1 MINLEQ
7 VLMSIIT
14 YAVPTASMVM
24 IGWLIRAIKSNRKRQ
39 DALEAGVKCLLREQI
54 INSHRYHVING
65 HEVSPDE
72 YNSGRDMID
81 CYCILQ
87 GKNGYMERIAQEYK
101 DAPISGQH

>member
-39 DALEAGVKCLLREQI
+39 D
-54 INSHRYHVING
+54 
-65 HEVSPDE
+65 E